1 MKQCIV
7 NEIQSAV
14 LWICRRP
21 HLRKKSLDSLTTVSW
36 VCRGMLLPQL
46 FYFTEKDAY
55 KQTLSRKK
63 ISESLLS
70 RRIKYLSHSL
80 SIIYHLSIF
89 IQRPELSFCSSTY
102 FDHCVGNK
110 INHLSS
116 IQLLLLTFLASGS
129 DSIKCA
135 LSLINLN
142 GNQQESYKKCNEQK

>member
-21 HLRKKSLDSLTTVSW
+21 HLRKKSLDSVAMVNW
-36 VCRGMLLPQL
+36 VCRGCCYHSYSISLKKML
-46 FYFTEKDAY
+46 TSN
-55 KQTLSRKK
+55 LSQGRKFQK
-63 ISESLLS
+63 SLLS

-89 IQRPELSFCSSTY
+89 IQRSELSFCSSTY

-110 INHLSS
+110 INHLSL
-116 IQLLLLTFLASGS
+116 IQATTVDLPGYWLLTP
-129 DSIKCA
+129 
-135 LSLINLN
+135 
-142 GNQQESYKKCNEQK
+142 